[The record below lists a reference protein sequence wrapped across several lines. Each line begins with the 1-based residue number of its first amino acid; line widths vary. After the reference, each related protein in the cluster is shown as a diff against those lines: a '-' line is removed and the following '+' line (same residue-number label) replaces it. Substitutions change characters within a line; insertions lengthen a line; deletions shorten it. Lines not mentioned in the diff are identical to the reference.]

1 MNIFSIIYII
11 NVFLRVKSEFEII
24 KLLYQDNKFYIPI
37 KLSKEY
43 NEEYFIF
50 STMLPIHFFPSKEC
64 SICSYKYINENDSN
78 YYSFIQS
85 DVSLLYYFHNLTGN
99 AYRTNIT
106 LGTEK
111 SEMDI
116 IAIHYLNDYDEYK
129 DKGRFSLSFLNY
141 DFNTTN
147 KTFAL
152 NLDEENAELHLGGY
166 NQTEII
172 YEKNLKIFN
181 ISKTNNSLSYLYNDF
196 WYIDFDFF
204 CINDIKFENKKF
216 IFDLSSD
223 NFHIPKDFFF
233 ENANLIFPEE
243 ARCQVQPEGNFVCY
257 CINEEYKSRFYTF
270 KFMNKNNESIEIS
283 PDDYIFFE
291 ESANDNYCYVYI
303 MVNYDNDYFIAGQYV
318 MSNYYN
324 IFDIDNGKL
333 MLYPRKKKIDNFS
346 KEKNFIISLVLLL
359 AGIFLFLCC
368 YLIYRRYFSNNQNE
382 ENENY
387 FDENNNLL
395 PEDFNWDEINNVDPI
410 NENNGEGTEENK
422 ENNDINGNE
431 NNNLIDKEKNENNE
445 EINESNNILDEKK
458 EEENNI
464 NENSDENEIF
474 FGGRESNII
483 N

>member
-50 STMLPIHFFPSKEC
+50 STMLPVHFFPSKEC

-152 NLDEENAELHLGGY
+152 NLDEENAELHLG
-166 NQTEII
+166 
-172 YEKNLKIFN
+172 
-181 ISKTNNSLSYLYNDF
+181 
-196 WYIDFDFF
+196 
-204 CINDIKFENKKF
+204 
-216 IFDLSSD
+216 
-223 NFHIPKDFFF
+223 
-233 ENANLIFPEE
+233 
-243 ARCQVQPEGNFVCY
+243 
-257 CINEEYKSRFYTF
+257 
-270 KFMNKNNESIEIS
+270 
-283 PDDYIFFE
+283 
-291 ESANDNYCYVYI
+291 
-303 MVNYDNDYFIAGQYV
+303 
-318 MSNYYN
+318 
-324 IFDIDNGKL
+324 
-333 MLYPRKKKIDNFS
+333 
-346 KEKNFIISLVLLL
+346 
-359 AGIFLFLCC
+359 
-368 YLIYRRYFSNNQNE
+368 
-382 ENENY
+382 
-387 FDENNNLL
+387 
-395 PEDFNWDEINNVDPI
+395 
-410 NENNGEGTEENK
+410 
-422 ENNDINGNE
+422 
-431 NNNLIDKEKNENNE
+431 
-445 EINESNNILDEKK
+445 
-458 EEENNI
+458 
-464 NENSDENEIF
+464 
-474 FGGRESNII
+474 
-483 N
+483 